1 MASNLSFWELDPF
14 FPAAEEVQNSTDR
27 MESIYRAWKYTQGVA
42 QETPEDS
49 SIIAAVKANK
59 RDLITALDTVRWQ
72 LEEFARAVKVATNAA
87 AERVYLGE
95 DAKSRHTQFVNAIQS
110 QVCNMEKEIGDS
122 LEKKKLKYASIGEAD
137 SKCLAL
143 FLSGSDDVDSSSPTA
158 IAVQEREVEQGN
170 DNDVLLDSLPSISI
184 RIDTVDGCNGFC
196 HHNERNGFF
205 SSGSSSSSSSGSSSS
220 SRDGLIESKS
230 FWNSVAGILF
240 WRARDHQSK
249 MQMSASVLKRW
260 KDGDAGFL
268 DRAEECMSALKN
280 RCLGRNNGRK
290 QSSGSPRLFGLLG
303 DHSGAVIQRRF
314 LRASEVGDAAKI
326 GFGALVVIG
335 LMGLYFWFLSTLVPL
350 DHQPVPGSFLN

>member
-110 QVCNMEKEIGDS
+110 QVCNMEKEIGDC

-170 DNDVLLDSLPSISI
+170 DNDVLLDSLP
-184 RIDTVDGCNGFC
+184 T
-196 HHNERNGFF
+196 
-205 SSGSSSSSSSGSSSS
+205 
-220 SRDGLIESKS
+220 
-230 FWNSVAGILF
+230 GILF

-290 QSSGSPRLFGLLG
+290 QSSGSPRLLGLLG